1 MRQDVAVSVIEV
13 DDLSKTFKVPV
24 REQGLRA
31 SVRSLVRRD
40 TREVT
45 AVDSVSFTIEPG
57 EVVGFLGPNGAG
69 KTTTLKMLS
78 GLLHPTS
85 GSCRVLGFEPKGR
98 PPELLRQITLV
109 MGNRNQLQWDLPG
122 IDSFELNRAIYRIP
136 RAEFIARRDEL
147 IELLDIGD

>member
-1 MRQDVAVSVIEV
+1 MSVGTIAVQVRDRMRQDEDVSVIQV
-13 DDLSKTFKVPV
+13 DDLSKSFKVPV

-45 AVDSVSFTIEPG
+45 AVDSVSFTIEPS

-98 PPELLRQITLV
+98 PPELLRQI
-109 MGNRNQLQWDLPG
+109 
-122 IDSFELNRAIYRIP
+122 
-136 RAEFIARRDEL
+136 
-147 IELLDIGD
+147 